1 MDNAFLGPLVSA
13 FGRSFL
19 SKRNRGKSTGK
30 KNIHRMGFLLVAA
43 WGFFIASIVA
53 LIIFIVDFSRG
64 WLNSGGIIA
73 FIAAEL
79 VIIFSCLLF
88 YAWYR
93 NAYVEITRSYV
104 LRRTFLRF
112 VEKVEY
118 RRIRKYG
125 YHERYDHNNNFEDG
139 LYLGGPLVE
148 GHKYSAESVE
158 LHSNWANFGY
168 VLGQLAFRI
177 LNERWAEAESDED
190 QNLIQEY
197 VSSGRAREICLE
209 QSGFVFL
216 ENDNSPYKDSS
227 EQDSSNE

>member
-1 MDNAFLGPLVSA
+1 MDNAFLGPLLSA

-73 FIAAEL
+73 FVAAEL
-79 VIIFSCLLF
+79 VIIFGCLLF
-88 YAWYR
+88 YVWYR
-93 NAYVEITRSYV
+93 NAYVKITRSYV

-118 RRIRKYG
+118 RRIRDFG
-125 YHERYDHNNNFEDG
+125 YYERTDRDNNFEDG
-139 LYLGGPLVE
+139 LYIDGPYNDE
-148 GHKYSAESVE
+148 GYFDEGIE
-158 LHSNWANFGY
+158 LHSNWVNMSY

-177 LNERWAEAESDED
+177 VNERWAEPESDED

-197 VSSGRAREICLE
+197 ISSGKAREICLE
-209 QSGFVFL
+209 QSGFVFP
-216 ENDNSPYKDSS
+216 ENDNSPYREGK
-227 EQDSSNE
+227 E

>member
-13 FGRSFL
+13 LGRSFL

-118 RRIRKYG
+118 RRIRDFG
-125 YHERYDHNNNFEDG
+125 YYERTDRDNNFEDG
-139 LYLGGPLVE
+139 LYIDGPYNDE
-148 GHKYSAESVE
+148 GYFDEGIE
-158 LHSNWANFGY
+158 LHSNWVNMSY

-177 LNERWAEAESDED
+177 VNERWAEPESDED

-197 VSSGRAREICLE
+197 ISSGKAREICLE
-209 QSGFVFL
+209 QSGFVFP
-216 ENDNSPYKDSS
+216 ENDNSPYRDSK
-227 EQDSSNE
+227 E

>member
-1 MDNAFLGPLVSA
+1 VDNAFLGPLLSA

-88 YAWYR
+88 YVWYR

-118 RRIRKYG
+118 RRIRDFG
-125 YHERYDHNNNFEDG
+125 YYERTDRDNNFEDG
-139 LYLGGPLVE
+139 LYIDGPYNDE
-148 GHKYSAESVE
+148 GYFDEGIE
-158 LHSNWANFGY
+158 LHSNWVNMSY

-177 LNERWAEAESDED
+177 VNERWAEPESDED

-209 QSGFVFL
+209 HSGFVFP
-216 ENDNSPYKDSS
+216 ENDNSPYREGK
-227 EQDSSNE
+227 E

>member
-1 MDNAFLGPLVSA
+1 MDNAFFGPLLSA

-88 YAWYR
+88 YVWYR
-93 NAYVEITRSYV
+93 NAYVEITRTYV

-118 RRIRKYG
+118 RRIRDFG
-125 YHERYDHNNNFEDG
+125 YYERTDRDNNFEDG
-139 LYLGGPLVE
+139 LYIDGPYNDE
-148 GHKYSAESVE
+148 GYFDEGIE

-177 LNERWAEAESDED
+177 VNERWAEPESDED

-197 VSSGRAREICLE
+197 VLSGRAREICLE
-209 QSGFVFL
+209 HSGFVFP

-227 EQDSSNE
+227 EEDSSNE

>member
-1 MDNAFLGPLVSA
+1 MDKAFLGPIISA
-13 FGRSFL
+13 LGRSFL

-93 NAYVEITRSYV
+93 NAYVEITRTYV

-112 VEKVEY
+112 VEKIEY
-118 RRIRKYG
+118 RRIRDFG
-125 YHERYDHNNNFEDG
+125 YYERTDRDNNFEDG
-139 LYLGGPLVE
+139 LYIDGPYNDE
-148 GHKYSAESVE
+148 GYFDEGIE
-158 LHSNWANFGY
+158 LHSNWVNMSY

-177 LNERWAEAESDED
+177 VNERWAEAESDED

-209 QSGFVFL
+209 QSGFVFP

-227 EQDSSNE
+227 EEDSSN

>member
-13 FGRSFL
+13 LGRSFL

-30 KNIHRMGFLLVAA
+30 KNIHRMVFLLLAA
-43 WGFFIASIVA
+43 CGFWAVSFVA
-53 LIIFIVDFSRG
+53 LVLFLYFYFRFNRFD
-64 WLNSGGIIA
+64 GICQGI
-73 FIAAEL
+73 L
-79 VIIFSCLLF
+79 MSCPVAGLLF

-104 LRRTFLRF
+104 LRRNFLRF

-118 RRIRKYG
+118 RRIRDFG
-125 YHERYDHNNNFEDG
+125 YYERTDRDNNFEDG
-139 LYLGGPLVE
+139 LYIDGPYNDE
-148 GHKYSAESVE
+148 GYFNEGIE
-158 LHSNWANFGY
+158 LHSNWVNMSY

-177 LNERWAEAESDED
+177 VNERWAEPESDED

-209 QSGFVFL
+209 QSGFVFP

-227 EQDSSNE
+227 EEDSSN

>member
-1 MDNAFLGPLVSA
+1 MDKAFLGPLLSA

-88 YAWYR
+88 YVWYR
-93 NAYVEITRSYV
+93 NAYVEITRTYV

-112 VEKVEY
+112 VEKIEY
-118 RRIRKYG
+118 RRIRDFG
-125 YHERYDHNNNFEDG
+125 YYERTDRDNNFEDG
-139 LYLGGPLVE
+139 LYIDGPYNDE
-148 GHKYSAESVE
+148 GYFDEGIE
-158 LHSNWANFGY
+158 LHSNWVNMSY

-177 LNERWAEAESDED
+177 VNERWAEAESDED

-209 QSGFVFL
+209 QSGFVFP
-216 ENDNSPYKDSS
+216 ENDNSPYRESK
-227 EQDSSNE
+227 E

>member
-1 MDNAFLGPLVSA
+1 MDNAFLGPLLSA

-88 YAWYR
+88 YVWYR
-93 NAYVEITRSYV
+93 NAYVEITRTYV

-112 VEKVEY
+112 VEKIEY
-118 RRIRKYG
+118 RRIRDFG
-125 YHERYDHNNNFEDG
+125 YYERTDRDNNFEDG
-139 LYLGGPLVE
+139 LYIDGPYNDE
-148 GHKYSAESVE
+148 GYFDEGIE
-158 LHSNWANFGY
+158 LHSNWVNMSY

-177 LNERWAEAESDED
+177 VNERWAEPESDED

-209 QSGFVFL
+209 QSGFVFP
-216 ENDNSPYKDSS
+216 ENDNSPYRESK
-227 EQDSSNE
+227 E

>member
-13 FGRSFL
+13 LGRSFL

-30 KNIHRMGFLLVAA
+30 KNIHRMGFLLLAA
-43 WGFFIASIVA
+43 YGFWAVSLVA
-53 LIIFIVDFSRG
+53 LVLFLYFYFRFNRFD
-64 WLNSGGIIA
+64 GICQGILMLCPVA
-73 FIAAEL
+73 G
-79 VIIFSCLLF
+79 LLF
-88 YAWYR
+88 YVWYR
-93 NAYVEITRSYV
+93 NAYVEITRTYV

-112 VEKVEY
+112 VEKIEY

-177 LNERWAEAESDED
+177 VNERWAEPESDED

-209 QSGFVFL
+209 QSGFVFP
-216 ENDNSPYKDSS
+216 ENDNSPYRESK
-227 EQDSSNE
+227 E

>member
-1 MDNAFLGPLVSA
+1 MDKAFLGPLVSA
-13 FGRSFL
+13 LDRSFL

-30 KNIHRMGFLLVAA
+30 KNIHRMGFLLLAA
-43 WGFFIASIVA
+43 YGFWAVSLVA
-53 LIIFIVDFSRG
+53 LVLFLYFYFRFNRFD
-64 WLNSGGIIA
+64 GICQGILMLCPVA
-73 FIAAEL
+73 G
-79 VIIFSCLLF
+79 LLF
-88 YAWYR
+88 YVWYR
-93 NAYVEITRSYV
+93 NAYVEITRTYV

-112 VEKVEY
+112 VEKIEY

-177 LNERWAEAESDED
+177 VNERWAEPESDED

-209 QSGFVFL
+209 QSGFVFP
-216 ENDNSPYKDSS
+216 ENDNSP
-227 EQDSSNE
+227 EQESKE

>member
-1 MDNAFLGPLVSA
+1 MDNAFLGPLLSA

-30 KNIHRMGFLLVAA
+30 KNIHRMGFLLLAAYGFWAVSLAALVLYLYFYFRFNRFDGICQGILMSCPVA
-43 WGFFIASIVA
+43 G
-53 LIIFIVDFSRG
+53 
-64 WLNSGGIIA
+64 
-73 FIAAEL
+73 
-79 VIIFSCLLF
+79 LLF
-88 YAWYR
+88 YVWYR

-118 RRIRKYG
+118 RRIRDFG
-125 YHERYDHNNNFEDG
+125 YYERTDRDNNFEDG
-139 LYLGGPLVE
+139 LYIDGPYNDE
-148 GHKYSAESVE
+148 GYFDEGIE
-158 LHSNWANFGY
+158 LHSNWVNMSY

-177 LNERWAEAESDED
+177 VNERWAEAESDED

-209 QSGFVFL
+209 QSGFVFP
-216 ENDNSPYKDSS
+216 ENDNSPYREGKG
-227 EQDSSNE
+227 

>member
-1 MDNAFLGPLVSA
+1 MDNAFLGPLLSA

-88 YAWYR
+88 YVWYR

-118 RRIRKYG
+118 RRIRDFG
-125 YHERYDHNNNFEDG
+125 YYERTDRDNNFEDG
-139 LYLGGPLVE
+139 LYIDGPYNDE
-148 GHKYSAESVE
+148 GYFDEGIE
-158 LHSNWANFGY
+158 LHSNWVNMSY

-177 LNERWAEAESDED
+177 VNERWAEAESDED

-209 QSGFVFL
+209 QSGFVFP
-216 ENDNSPYKDSS
+216 ENDNSPYRESK
-227 EQDSSNE
+227 E

>member
-13 FGRSFL
+13 LGRSFL

-30 KNIHRMGFLLVAA
+30 KNIHRMVFLLLAA
-43 WGFFIASIVA
+43 CGFWAVSFVA
-53 LIIFIVDFSRG
+53 LVLFLYFYFRFNRFD
-64 WLNSGGIIA
+64 GICQGI
-73 FIAAEL
+73 L
-79 VIIFSCLLF
+79 MSCPVAGLLF

-118 RRIRKYG
+118 RRIRDFG
-125 YHERYDHNNNFEDG
+125 YYERTDRDNNFEDG
-139 LYLGGPLVE
+139 LYIDGPYNDE
-148 GHKYSAESVE
+148 GYFNEGIE
-158 LHSNWANFGY
+158 LHSNWVNMSY

-177 LNERWAEAESDED
+177 VNERWAEPESDED

-209 QSGFVFL
+209 QSGFVFP
-216 ENDNSPYKDSS
+216 ENDNSPYREDK
-227 EQDSSNE
+227 E

>member
-1 MDNAFLGPLVSA
+1 MDNAFLGPLLSA

-88 YAWYR
+88 YVWYR
-93 NAYVEITRSYV
+93 NAYVEITRTYV

-118 RRIRKYG
+118 RRIRDFG
-125 YHERYDHNNNFEDG
+125 YYERTDRDNNFEDG
-139 LYLGGPLVE
+139 LYIDGPYNDE
-148 GHKYSAESVE
+148 GYFDEGIE
-158 LHSNWANFGY
+158 LHSNWVNMSY

-177 LNERWAEAESDED
+177 VNERWAEPESDED

-209 QSGFVFL
+209 QSGFVFP
-216 ENDNSPYKDSS
+216 ENDNSPYREGK
-227 EQDSSNE
+227 E

>member
-1 MDNAFLGPLVSA
+1 MDNAFLGPLLSA

-53 LIIFIVDFSRG
+53 LIIFIIDFSRG

-88 YAWYR
+88 YVWYR
-93 NAYVEITRSYV
+93 NAYVEITRTYV

-118 RRIRKYG
+118 RRIRDFG
-125 YHERYDHNNNFEDG
+125 YYERTDRDNNFEDG
-139 LYLGGPLVE
+139 LYIDGPYNDE
-148 GHKYSAESVE
+148 GYFDEGIE
-158 LHSNWANFGY
+158 LHSNWVNMSY

-177 LNERWAEAESDED
+177 VNERWAEPESDED

-197 VSSGRAREICLE
+197 ISSGKAREICLE
-209 QSGFVFL
+209 QSGFVFP
-216 ENDNSPYKDSS
+216 ENDNSPYREGK
-227 EQDSSNE
+227 E

>member
-1 MDNAFLGPLVSA
+1 MDNAFLGPLLSA

-118 RRIRKYG
+118 RRIRDFG
-125 YHERYDHNNNFEDG
+125 YYERTDRDNNFEDG
-139 LYLGGPLVE
+139 LYIDGPYNDE
-148 GHKYSAESVE
+148 GYFDEGIE

-177 LNERWAEAESDED
+177 VNERWAEAESDED

-209 QSGFVFL
+209 HSGFVFP
-216 ENDNSPYKDSS
+216 ENDNSPYRESK
-227 EQDSSNE
+227 E

>member
-1 MDNAFLGPLVSA
+1 MDNAFLGSLLSA

-118 RRIRKYG
+118 RRIRDFG
-125 YHERYDHNNNFEDG
+125 YYERTDRDNNFEDG
-139 LYLGGPLVE
+139 LYIDGPYNDE
-148 GHKYSAESVE
+148 GYFDEGIE
-158 LHSNWANFGY
+158 LHSNWVNMSY

-177 LNERWAEAESDED
+177 VNERWAEPESDED

-209 QSGFVFL
+209 HSGFVFP
-216 ENDNSPYKDSS
+216 ENDNSPYREGK
-227 EQDSSNE
+227 E

>member
-1 MDNAFLGPLVSA
+1 MDNAFLGPLLSA

-88 YAWYR
+88 YVWYR

-118 RRIRKYG
+118 HRIRDFG
-125 YHERYDHNNNFEDG
+125 YYERTDRDNNFEDG
-139 LYLGGPLVE
+139 LYIDGPYNDE
-148 GHKYSAESVE
+148 GYFDEGIE

-177 LNERWAEAESDED
+177 VNERWADPDSDED

-197 VSSGRAREICLE
+197 VLSGRAREICLE
-209 QSGFVFL
+209 HSGFVFP
-216 ENDNSPYKDSS
+216 ENDNSP
-227 EQDSSNE
+227 EQESKE

>member
-1 MDNAFLGPLVSA
+1 MDNAFLGPLLSA

-104 LRRTFLRF
+104 LRRNFLRF

-118 RRIRKYG
+118 RRIRDFG
-125 YHERYDHNNNFEDG
+125 YYERTDRDNNFEDG
-139 LYLGGPLVE
+139 LYIDGPYNDE
-148 GHKYSAESVE
+148 GYFDEGIE
-158 LHSNWANFGY
+158 LHSNWVNMSY

-177 LNERWAEAESDED
+177 VNERWAEPESDED

-209 QSGFVFL
+209 QSGFVFP
-216 ENDNSPYKDSS
+216 ENDNSPYRESK
-227 EQDSSNE
+227 E

>member
-88 YAWYR
+88 YVWYR

-118 RRIRKYG
+118 RRIRDFG
-125 YHERYDHNNNFEDG
+125 YYERTDRDNNFEDG
-139 LYLGGPLVE
+139 LYIDGPYNDE
-148 GHKYSAESVE
+148 GYFDEGIE
-158 LHSNWANFGY
+158 LHSNWVNMSY

-177 LNERWAEAESDED
+177 VNERWAEPDSDD
-190 QNLIQEY
+190 DHAQVMEY
-197 VSSGRAREICLE
+197 VSSGQARRVCLE
-209 QSGFVFL
+209 HDGMEFP
-216 ENDNSPYKDSS
+216 ENTKKPD
-227 EQDSSNE
+227 QDSLEENSSDE

>member
-1 MDNAFLGPLVSA
+1 MDNAFLGPLLSA

-53 LIIFIVDFSRG
+53 LIIFIIDFSRG

-118 RRIRKYG
+118 RRIRDFG
-125 YHERYDHNNNFEDG
+125 YYERTDRDNNFEDG
-139 LYLGGPLVE
+139 LYIDGPYNDE
-148 GHKYSAESVE
+148 GYFDEGIE
-158 LHSNWANFGY
+158 LHSNWVNMSY

-177 LNERWAEAESDED
+177 VNERWAEAESDED

-197 VSSGRAREICLE
+197 ISSGKARDICLE
-209 QSGFVFL
+209 QSGFVFP
-216 ENDNSPYKDSS
+216 ENDNSP
-227 EQDSSNE
+227 EQESKE

>member
-1 MDNAFLGPLVSA
+1 MDNAFLGPLLSA

-88 YAWYR
+88 YVWYR

-118 RRIRKYG
+118 RRIRDFG
-125 YHERYDHNNNFEDG
+125 YYERTDRDNNFEDG
-139 LYLGGPLVE
+139 LYIDGPYNDE
-148 GHKYSAESVE
+148 GYFDEGIE
-158 LHSNWANFGY
+158 LHSNWVNMSY

-177 LNERWAEAESDED
+177 VNERWAEPESDED

-209 QSGFVFL
+209 QSGFVFP

-227 EQDSSNE
+227 EEDSSN

>member
-1 MDNAFLGPLVSA
+1 MDNAFLGPLLSA

-73 FIAAEL
+73 FVAAEL

-88 YAWYR
+88 YVWYR
-93 NAYVEITRSYV
+93 NAYVEITRTYV

-118 RRIRKYG
+118 RRIRDFG
-125 YHERYDHNNNFEDG
+125 YYERTDRDNNFEDG
-139 LYLGGPLVE
+139 LYIDGPYNDE
-148 GHKYSAESVE
+148 GYFDEGIE
-158 LHSNWANFGY
+158 LHSNWVNMSY

-177 LNERWAEAESDED
+177 VNERWAEPESDED

-197 VSSGRAREICLE
+197 ISSGKAREICLE
-209 QSGFVFL
+209 QSGFVFP
-216 ENDNSPYKDSS
+216 ENDNSPYRESK
-227 EQDSSNE
+227 E